1 MGNTA
6 KGEVGR
12 HSLAV
17 TLCSSAESFCS
28 SFAILSWDCDMISF
42 TQSTINPSLA
52 STHRVRMVL
61 CLSSVGLLL
70 LRIREVLDRLFQL
83 LLLGLGL
90 YMIETSA

>member
-1 MGNTA
+1 
-6 KGEVGR
+6 
-12 HSLAV
+12 
-17 TLCSSAESFCS
+17 
-28 SFAILSWDCDMISF
+28 
-42 TQSTINPSLA
+42 
-52 STHRVRMVL
+52 MVL